1 MPKLVGENKF
11 NGTVK
16 ELLLTIVGTTVSIVL
31 TFGTSAWLENKEQE
45 QARRLLAMT
54 IINDIDQS
62 LTVIRNRLSIEK
74 RGCAVTNY
82 LQHNIDRLES
92 IPDDTLIIFFNYIT
106 SCEFNT
112 AEEFKKT
119 NENIFNSSQE
129 SWRTLNDRKF
139 LNNVMDFYNAR
150 NTLEKQSEEWIYFQ
164 KPVTKEEEY
173 QMIMENGESADRESF
188 IPLCRRLLQ
197 SKRVLNY
204 VSTSE
209 LRTD

>member
-1 MPKLVGENKF
+1 MNAKFRMPKLVGENKF

-16 ELLLTIVGTTVSIVL
+16 ELLLAIIATTISIVL

-45 QARRLLAMT
+45 KARRMLAMT

-62 LTVIRNRLSIEK
+62 LTVIRNRLSIEE
-74 RGCAVTNY
+74 RGYAVTNY

-92 IPDDTLIIFFNYIT
+92 IPDDTLFIFFNYIT
-106 SCEFNT
+106 NGHFNT
-112 AEEFKKT
+112 KEEFKKT

-150 NTLEKQSEEWIYFQ
+150 NMLEKQSKEWICFQ
-164 KPVTKEEEY
+164 KPVTKARA
-173 QMIMENGESADRESF
+173 NG
-188 IPLCRRLLQ
+188 RLL
-197 SKRVLNY
+197 KARL
-204 VSTSE
+204 
-209 LRTD
+209 